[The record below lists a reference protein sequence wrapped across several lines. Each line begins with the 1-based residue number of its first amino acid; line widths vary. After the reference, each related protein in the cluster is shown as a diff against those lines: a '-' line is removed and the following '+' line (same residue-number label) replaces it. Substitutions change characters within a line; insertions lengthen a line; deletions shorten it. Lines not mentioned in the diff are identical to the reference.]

1 MERRVSSLALVLAL
15 VPALTVALD
24 KDEKQWLEEV
34 KSLILPAEEKIFN
47 GLKTKEDRAEFQKI
61 FWARRDPN
69 LLTPENEYQ
78 KTFEERRAKAKEL
91 YTWKGMDRDA
101 GVFLPLPGD
110 QTDCGL
116 VYVILGEPTSKEKK
130 EGEKKQV
137 GTPVLWTY
145 KEVKGGEFMFDGNCQ
160 FPVHGADPT
169 RESLKQARIVQGGV
183 SYYVEKGKLTK
194 PLADML
200 PKPGPGLA
208 LFLQP
213 RTDFEMVSQASF
225 VKVQDGSTGVFGLV
239 KGDATPLTMADAGG
253 VKNAKVIVRAE
264 AKGADGANIV
274 DEQEVMA
281 EVDAENKFVASYR
294 MPLRPGAYE
303 LKVGAVD
310 PVSNKGSVL
319 TQALDVPDMNKG
331 ELTIASIFALSDIQ
345 DVPADKGDKAAAKHA
360 YHAFEMGTTRL
371 VPRFGNVFKQSDN
384 LQISYQFYDPK
395 VDEATKKPA
404 TVARLSILKSS
415 GGVAA
420 EAPEQEFDTPVA
432 GSAVG
437 PVSLAKYLPGKYR
450 IVLKVTD
457 KVAQKEYKQEATFE
471 VRK

>member
-1 MERRVSSLALVLAL
+1 MKRRVSSLAMTLAL
-15 VPALTVALD
+15 VIPALAVALE
-24 KDEKQWLEEV
+24 KEEKQWLEDV
-34 KSLILPAEEKIFN
+34 KSLILPTEEKIFG

-69 LLTPENEYQ
+69 LLTPENEYE
-78 KTFEERRAKAKEL
+78 KIFEERRAKAKEL

-116 VYVILGEPTSKEKK
+116 VYIVLGEPTSTEKK
-130 EGEKKQV
+130 EGDKKQV
-137 GTPVLWTY
+137 GTPVLWVY
-145 KEVKGGEFMFDGNCQ
+145 KGEINGEFLFDGNCR
-160 FPVHGADPT
+160 FPGVADAT
-169 RESLKQARIVQGGV
+169 REQLKQARILQSDV
-183 SYYVEKGKLTK
+183 SYHVEKGKLTK

-200 PKPGPGLA
+200 PKPGPAQA
-208 LFLQP
+208 LLLQP
-213 RTDFEMVSQASF
+213 RTDFEMAHQALF
-225 VKVQDGSTGVFGLV
+225 VKIQEGGTGVFGLV
-239 KGDATPLTMADAGG
+239 KGDATGLTLEDVGG
-253 VKNAKVIVRAE
+253 AKKAKVLVRAE
-264 AKGADGANIV
+264 AKGANANLLS
-274 DEQEVMA
+274 EREVMA

-294 MPLRPGAYE
+294 IGLRPGAYE
-303 LKVGAVD
+303 LKIGAVD
-310 PVSNKGSVL
+310 PVSNKGSVV
-319 TQALDVPDMNKG
+319 TQPLDVPDMNKG
-331 ELTIASIFALSDIQ
+331 EISIASIFALSDIQ
-345 DVPADKGDKAAAKHA
+345 DVTPDPKHA
-360 YHAFEMGTTRL
+360 YAAFEIGTTRM

-404 TVARLSILKSS
+404 TVARLSILKAS

-437 PVSLAKYLPGKYR
+437 PVSLAKYLPGRYR

-471 VRK
+471 VKK